1 MVSDITQQLPK
12 ELTQEKRK
20 QTMTKWKTK
29 NDYFN
34 QFQAA
39 LVQSGSERTPLT
51 TYLNTQYEKLDQL
64 IESISQ
70 ETFWQVFPEV
80 LGVDA
85 KLNLLT
91 ELIPFDD
98 FSNEEIIRIIEN
110 DYQDYFK
117 ELCGYDLKTKDK
129 PSMIFNIL

>member
-1 MVSDITQQLPK
+1 
-12 ELTQEKRK
+12 
-20 QTMTKWKTK
+20 MTKWKTK

-51 TYLNTQYEKLDQL
+51 TYLNTQCEKLDQL